1 MTIAPAA
8 DDKRGAR
15 RKATSATLTFVPF
28 TTRKVRSVAVRVLD
42 CSPHGLRFRS
52 PRPLKKG
59 QTICLHTRTARDEE
73 LPQKGSGALHKAF
86 ALAEVRWCREDTRAR
101 EGDGYTI
108 GVRYL

>member
-1 MTIAPAA
+1 MTVAHAT

-15 RKATSATLTFVPF
+15 RKATSASLTFVPF

-42 CSPHGLRFRS
+42 CSPRGLRFRS

-59 QTICLHTRTARDEE
+59 QTICLHTRAAHEE
-73 LPQKGSGALHKAF
+73 GLPQEGCRALLKSF
-86 ALAEVRWCREDTRAR
+86 ALAEVRWCREDTR
-101 EGDGYTI
+101 EGEGYTV